1 MNEIDEFFENFR
13 QVEENQEQI
22 VEQRSKG
29 AVPAFSTL
37 FLSWRRQDE
46 ISNPISIW
54 YVKYSYY
61 LKFSILNYLNI
72 K

>member
-1 MNEIDEFFENFR
+1 MNEIDDFFENSR

-22 VEQRSKG
+22 EQRSKG
-29 AVPAFSTL
+29 AVPAFFTL
-37 FLSWRRQDE
+37 LLSWRRQDE

-72 K
+72 R